1 MDLTYAASLTSD
13 QKQAIIDLLNHITDE
28 EPFGPG
34 VSSDWVKEMREV
46 LRLSTPKDVDIQKCR
61 TIQLINRS
69 DTGVGYTIDDLT
81 SPEGLPVVRLVGTT
95 QQLDKLLDCK

>member
-1 MDLTYAASLTSD
+1 
-13 QKQAIIDLLNHITDE
+13 
-28 EPFGPG
+28 
-34 VSSDWVKEMREV
+34 MREV

-95 QQLDKLLDCK
+95 QQLDKLLDSK

>member
-1 MDLTYAASLTSD
+1 MDLTYAASLTND

-34 VSSDWVKEMREV
+34 VSSDWVLKMREV
-46 LRLSTPKDVDIQKCR
+46 LRLSTPKDADIQQCR
-61 TIQLINRS
+61 MLQLINRS
-69 DTGVGYTIDDLT
+69 ESGVGYTIDDLT